1 MWCIYKM
8 EYYYSAIENEI
19 LPFATIQ
26 MAINGIILSEISQ
39 RKWLPVGRGRWE
51 RQYKGGGMRGTND
64 YV

>member
-19 LPFATIQ
+19 LPFATIR

-39 RKWLPVGRGRWE
+39 RKQALNHLTYTWI
-51 RQYKGGGMRGTND
+51 
-64 YV
+64 